1 MGYLLAGGV
10 ASLILS
16 FRPDTVGTS
25 IFFLTE
31 THARVAPLSGEI
43 RHAC

>member
-1 MGYLLAGGV
+1 MGHLLAGGI
-10 ASLILS
+10 ARLILS
-16 FRPDTVGTS
+16 FRNDTVGTS